1 MKKMFKKLKTYN
13 EITGFAQIARRYFV
27 NNFYDGM
34 LTILGILLGFF
45 VFLLRNPNQPILS
58 SYIILT
64 GLGTSISMLISGIS
78 GSYLSEKAE
87 QKKGKK
93 ELERAMGL
101 LNNKNEGL
109 IEEIKDEEKEIQKAM
124 VIPINNFP
132 TEKKKKLSRKKREKT
147 EKLKKIKTLHEK
159 AERFTGIIVSIVN
172 GVSPFLGGVVAI
184 IPFFLVEEAGLSTFI
199 TSFIIIFVCI
209 MFLGTFLGIIS
220 EESIPKNIIQM
231 LAAFTI
237 TIIITIVILGA

>member
-1 MKKMFKKLKTYN
+1 MLKKLKTYN

-45 VFLLRNPNQPILS
+45 IFLLHKPNEPILS
-58 SYIILT
+58 SYVILT

-87 QKKGKK
+87 QKKGRK

-101 LNNKNEGL
+101 VEEEEIENISPDEVKNEV
-109 IEEIKDEEKEIQKAM
+109 EEIQKAM
-124 VIPINNFP
+124 VVPPNRLNQA
-132 TEKKKKLSRKKREKT
+132 EKRKLSIKRKQREKRA
-147 EKLKKIKTLHEK
+147 KTLHEK
-159 AERFTGIIVSIVN
+159 AERFTGVIVSIVN

-184 IPFFLVEEAGLSTFI
+184 IPFFFVEKAGLTCFI
-199 TSFIIIFVCI
+199 TSFVIIFICI
-209 MFLGTFLGIIS
+209 IFLGIFLGYIS

-231 LAAFTI
+231 LAAFSL
-237 TIIITIVILGA
+237 TIIITVLILGG

>member
-1 MKKMFKKLKTYN
+1 MFKKLKTYN
-13 EITGFAQIARRYFV
+13 EITGYAQIARRYFV

-45 VFLLRNPNQPILS
+45 VFLLQNPNQPIPS
-58 SYIILT
+58 SYVILT
-64 GLGTSISMLISGIS
+64 GLGTSISMLISGVS

-93 ELERAMGL
+93 ELDRAMGI
-101 LNNKNEGL
+101 LNNEKETLGE
-109 IEEIKDEEKEIQKAM
+109 IAEEDEKEIEKAM
-124 VIPINNFP
+124 VIPINNSIQ
-132 TEKKKKLSRKKREKT
+132 EKKRKLKRRKREKR
-147 EKLKKIKTLHEK
+147 EKLKRIRTLHEK

-184 IPFFLVEEAGLSTFI
+184 IPFFLVEEAGLNCFI
-199 TSFIIIFVCI
+199 TSFVIIFVCI
-209 MFLGTFLGIIS
+209 IFLGTFLGIIS

-231 LAAFTI
+231 VAAFTI
-237 TIIITIVILGA
+237 TIIITILILGA